1 MVYNPVIIFLPLQG
15 DGMVGK
21 ITRRLTGGKNTV
33 SLILTVGKKQKKNP
47 TTIAKK
53 TPPVWRKL
61 RVTDN
66 AGERSR
72 NKANTWF
79 WKLNYALRD

>member
-33 SLILTVGKKQKKNP
+33 SLILTVGKKQKKKSNNYRE
-47 TTIAKK
+47 KK
-53 TPPVWRKL
+53 TPVWRKL
-61 RVTDN
+61 RVADN

>member
-53 TPPVWRKL
+53 NP
-61 RVTDN
+61 
-66 AGERSR
+66 
-72 NKANTWF
+72 WF
-79 WKLNYALRD
+79 DEN

>member
-1 MVYNPVIIFLPLQG
+1 MVYNPVIIFLQLQG

-53 TPPVWRKL
+53 KPQF
-61 RVTDN
+61 DEN
-66 AGERSR
+66 
-72 NKANTWF
+72 
-79 WKLNYALRD
+79 

>member
-53 TPPVWRKL
+53 TL
-61 RVTDN
+61 RFDEN
-66 AGERSR
+66 
-72 NKANTWF
+72 
-79 WKLNYALRD
+79 